1 MLQADFVP
9 SEPPRD
15 LHIFVMNYQNN
26 YALLLITTPPKKNK
40 AEFENGK
47 MEKSIHITKEIPSD
61 IFLNVTLLFLEISY
75 P

>member
-15 LHIFVMNYQNN
+15 LNIFVMNYQNN
-26 YALLLITTPPKKNK
+26 YALFLITTPPKKKNK
-40 AEFENGK
+40 AELENGK
-47 MEKSIHITKEIPSD
+47 MEKSIKEIPSD
-61 IFLNVTLLFLEISY
+61 IFLNVTVLFLEISY